1 MCGVFLDITIQ
12 DHLPSKLPG
21 VRNKYIDKLPH
32 VFWKLWDIK
41 AFKLPIGKSAGVKIV
56 RLAAPWSSFEKC
68 KKKPFFAVRQSLEIL
83 WLAHIS
89 RVLSCQSSRPEDSKN
104 VVELI
109 GEAFSRNAFQMEGE
123 LNSELADVIIERRAH
138 FKQAYIQLRQAH
150 PALPA
155 QLRHFQV

>member
-1 MCGVFLDITIQ
+1 M
-12 DHLPSKLPG
+12 
-21 VRNKYIDKLPH
+21 
-32 VFWKLWDIK
+32 
-41 AFKLPIGKSAGVKIV
+41 
-56 RLAAPWSSFEKC
+56 
-68 KKKPFFAVRQSLEIL
+68 
-83 WLAHIS
+83 
-89 RVLSCQSSRPEDSKN
+89 LSCQSSRPEDSKK

>member
-1 MCGVFLDITIQ
+1 M
-12 DHLPSKLPG
+12 
-21 VRNKYIDKLPH
+21 
-32 VFWKLWDIK
+32 
-41 AFKLPIGKSAGVKIV
+41 
-56 RLAAPWSSFEKC
+56 
-68 KKKPFFAVRQSLEIL
+68 
-83 WLAHIS
+83 
-89 RVLSCQSSRPEDSKN
+89 LSCQSSRPEDSKN

>member
-1 MCGVFLDITIQ
+1 M
-12 DHLPSKLPG
+12 
-21 VRNKYIDKLPH
+21 
-32 VFWKLWDIK
+32 
-41 AFKLPIGKSAGVKIV
+41 
-56 RLAAPWSSFEKC
+56 
-68 KKKPFFAVRQSLEIL
+68 
-83 WLAHIS
+83 
-89 RVLSCQSSRPEDSKN
+89 LSCQSSRPENSKN

-138 FKQAYIQLRQAH
+138 SKQAYIQLRQAH

>member
-1 MCGVFLDITIQ
+1 M
-12 DHLPSKLPG
+12 
-21 VRNKYIDKLPH
+21 
-32 VFWKLWDIK
+32 
-41 AFKLPIGKSAGVKIV
+41 
-56 RLAAPWSSFEKC
+56 
-68 KKKPFFAVRQSLEIL
+68 
-83 WLAHIS
+83 
-89 RVLSCQSSRPEDSKN
+89 LSCQSSRPEDSKN
-104 VVELI
+104 VIELI

>member
-1 MCGVFLDITIQ
+1 M
-12 DHLPSKLPG
+12 
-21 VRNKYIDKLPH
+21 
-32 VFWKLWDIK
+32 
-41 AFKLPIGKSAGVKIV
+41 
-56 RLAAPWSSFEKC
+56 
-68 KKKPFFAVRQSLEIL
+68 
-83 WLAHIS
+83 
-89 RVLSCQSSRPEDSKN
+89 LSCQSSRPEDSKN

-109 GEAFSRNAFQMEGE
+109 CEAFSRNAFQMEGE

>member
-1 MCGVFLDITIQ
+1 M
-12 DHLPSKLPG
+12 
-21 VRNKYIDKLPH
+21 
-32 VFWKLWDIK
+32 
-41 AFKLPIGKSAGVKIV
+41 
-56 RLAAPWSSFEKC
+56 
-68 KKKPFFAVRQSLEIL
+68 
-83 WLAHIS
+83 
-89 RVLSCQSSRPEDSKN
+89 LSCQSSRPEDSKN

-123 LNSELADVIIERRAH
+123 LNIELADVIIERRAH